1 MTSTLFIYFGSLI
14 GGNVAAYYSHK
25 DQDDYRAVGA
35 SGAVSGIMFSAILLY
50 PEGKIALMLFPIP
63 MPSWVF
69 AIFYIGYSMYG
80 MRASHDN
87 IGHEAHLGGAMS
99 GLLLT
104 LLLLPQLLFLEPL
117 LISALVIPC
126 IGFFVWSLSQKKK
139 LQ

>member
-1 MTSTLFIYFGSLI
+1 
-14 GGNVAAYYSHK
+14 
-25 DQDDYRAVGA
+25 
-35 SGAVSGIMFSAILLY
+35 
-50 PEGKIALMLFPIP
+50 MLFPIP
-63 MPSWVF
+63 MQSWVF

-80 MRASHDN
+80 MRAFHDN